1 MITRI
6 ILIISL
12 LTALPNVEASN
23 SDAITCMVYQCGDT
37 LVINPIVEGTY
48 HESSINWY
56 DAIRKYHEQG
66 FDVFVD
72 AYNTMVDNAP
82 ISLIAT
88 LGEDTIEY
96 VKNIPD
102 EDCDISS
109 ARIRSNRLSIYNMT
123 VGMSVK
129 DALSFFGIC
138 SYNKGIKAILI
149 PGLLSPRKK
158 HNSKAKCKQHNA
170 VLSLPPLQSDV
181 YVMVENG
188 IITEISISEDDNE

>member
-1 MITRI
+1 MIARI

-12 LTALPNVEASN
+12 FIALPNVKASN
-23 SDAITCMVYQCGDT
+23 NGTITCMVYQCGDT
-37 LVINPIVEGTY
+37 LVINPIEGSY
-48 HESSINWY
+48 DKSSINWY
-56 DAIRKYHEQG
+56 DAIRKYHELS
-66 FDVFVD
+66 FDIFVD
-72 AYNTMVDNAP
+72 ACNTVVDNAP

-123 VGMSVK
+123 VGMSVR
-129 DALSFFGIC
+129 DALSFLGIR
-138 SYNKGIKAILI
+138 SYNKGIKVIHIL
-149 PGLLSPRKK
+149 GQLSPRKK
-158 HNSKAKCKQHNA
+158 YNSKPKCKQHNA
-170 VLSLPPLQSDV
+170 VLLLQPLQSDV
-181 YVMVENG
+181 CVMVENG